1 MKTLILTENNFG
13 FWDIY
18 RRFGYE
24 KEKNKNSDECKR
36 LCKMLFQ

>member
-18 RRFGYE
+18 RRFCYE
-24 KEKNKNSDECKR
+24 KENKNSDECKR
-36 LCKMLFQ
+36 LCKMLFE